1 VRQRGAGGGG
11 AGSSNTSS
19 ANGCQYRIAM
29 YTFERTPRSPSTSP
43 SSDAIASIVCVVFGD
58 VCSIAARA
66 AGARA
71 FAIAHATGRLK
82 AQIRAGGSV
91 RISGS
96 QKTLYRYSSTSST
109 VEGAPTESS
118 STPTVELLSEA
129 LGSSASTVTAG
140 LSSAMRCAGAVRS
153 PCSGRACRPA
163 VASQHAAAANKV
175 TAAAIPQCPWEA
187 PWRFALEGVNLK
199 NRRPET
205 ATPLGGMDHGTVNGT
220 GARGVHTSR

>member
-1 VRQRGAGGGG
+1 MRQRGAGGGG

-175 TAAAIPQCPWEA
+175 TAAAIPSLWEA
-187 PWRFALEGVNLK
+187 PWRFALEGVNLTPQPQIGPG
-199 NRRPET
+199 PET
-205 ATPLGGMDHGTVNGT
+205 L
-220 GARGVHTSR
+220 